1 MKIIDEQYAEYSA
14 GEKRINELYHKI
26 AMQIGISDSA
36 MWVFYCIRESNVV
49 HTQSTIAEK
58 MGVPKQ
64 TINSAINRLLKDGF
78 IYMERLP
85 VSGNRKQII
94 LTEAGNAFC
103 EKNIIPLVKAEE
115 RAFDRFSDEEQK
127 QYLALGIR
135 HNQFLSEE
143 FQNLLKTL

>member
-78 IYMERLP
+78 IYMERLHKQKNEHLTDL
-85 VSGNRKQII
+85 VTKNRS
-94 LTEAGNAFC
+94 
-103 EKNIIPLVKAEE
+103 NI
-115 RAFDRFSDEEQK
+115 
-127 QYLALGIR
+127 
-135 HNQFLSEE
+135 
-143 FQNLLKTL
+143 